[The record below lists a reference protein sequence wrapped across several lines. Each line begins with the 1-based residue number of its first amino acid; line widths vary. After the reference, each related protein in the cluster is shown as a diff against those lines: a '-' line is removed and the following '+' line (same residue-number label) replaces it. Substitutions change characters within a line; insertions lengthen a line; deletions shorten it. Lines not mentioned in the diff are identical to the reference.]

1 MLKQRRL
8 SLVSMAL
15 AGVLAAGEA
24 SAIGWG
30 RAPQSAVL
38 GQVLD
43 FPVTL
48 RLDPGDIIE
57 PRCVSAEVLIGDQR
71 LPPPAVRVGVDNPNP
86 ETLAIRVLTDR
97 VVDEPVVTVQVAV
110 GCPTRMSRRF
120 VLLADPPS
128 LAAAPLPMLATA
140 ATVAAMPPVTV
151 AAGEAAA
158 PPRATAAAPAPAAES
173 PPVRRAPPPPRKP
186 RKPAPAPAE
195 APVARLKLDDAAPVG
210 KVDPAAAAASA
221 TESAVA
227 EAFQAVAAA
236 ASAAR
241 AAASAASAAEARIAT
256 LEQTVSQLRVEAN
269 ANRDTIA
276 QLRTRLAQAD
286 RGGRWTLPLLVAVV
300 GLLALA
306 VWMALRM
313 RRLDAERVRAWRA
326 AAAAQNERPATP
338 TSQLPMVTT
347 EIPVPPTLPPSP
359 PSPPY
364 PSRPAVVGAPAPLVA
379 PPPDDRDL
387 DIALDTTDVLPVGSV
402 ADPGSPRD
410 VTIEELLDLEQQA
423 EFFIVLGQDD
433 AAVDL
438 LVHHLRDTGGG
449 SPLPYLKLLEIYR
462 RRGEREAYER
472 TRARFNHRFNAYAPE
487 WEADLLTGRSL
498 EAYPGVIPRLQQV
511 WPRPMDAMA
520 ELEALLFRKSRG
532 DLFDLP
538 AYREVLFL
546 YSLAR
551 DLLDREAAD
560 TGNVDLL
567 LPLADGGEFSSTSPH
582 PYLQV
587 ERDSV
592 FDPGLPVDRPTAPVD
607 LDLSQP
613 GEGGPDSI
621 VQPLNPK
628 G

>member
-1 MLKQRRL
+1 MQQKRRL
-8 SLVSMAL
+8 SLVILAVAGLL
-15 AGVLAAGEA
+15 AGGAA

-30 RAPQSAVL
+30 RAPQTAVL

-43 FPVTL
+43 FPVAL
-48 RLDPGDIIE
+48 RLDPGDSIE
-57 PRCVSAEVLIGDQR
+57 PRCVSAEVHIGDVR
-71 LPPPAVRVGVDNPNP
+71 LPTPAVRVGVDNPNA

-97 VVDEPVVTVQVAV
+97 VVDEPVVTVTVAV
-110 GCPTRMSRRF
+110 GCPARMSRRF

-128 LAAAPLPMLATA
+128 LATAPLPMA
-140 ATVAAMPPVTV
+140 AAVAPVAAMPPVTV
-151 AAGEAAA
+151 AASEPA
-158 PPRATAAAPAPAAES
+158 PLPRVAAPAPAAEA
-173 PPVRRAPPPPRKP
+173 PPVRRPPAPPRKP

-195 APVARLKLDDAAPVG
+195 APVARLKLDDAEPVR
-210 KVDPAAAAASA
+210 KADPAVAAASA

-256 LEQTVSQLRVEAN
+256 LEQTVAQLRTEAN
-269 ANRDTIA
+269 TNRDTIA
-276 QLRTRLAQAD
+276 QLRNRLAQAD

-300 GLLALA
+300 GLLALTL
-306 VWMALRM
+306 WLALRM
-313 RRLDAERVRAWRA
+313 RRIDAERVRAWRA

-359 PSPPY
+359 PY

-387 DIALDTTDVLPVGSV
+387 DIALDSTEVLPVGSV

-472 TRARFNHRFNAYAPE
+472 TRTRFNHRFNAYAPE

-498 EAYPGVIPRLQQV
+498 EAYAGVIPRLQQV

-560 TGNVDLL
+560 SGNVDLL

-582 PYLQV
+582 PYLQI

-613 GEGGPDSI
+613 GDGGPDSI